1 MKLTRQQFLK
11 ALPASALLL
20 AGCAAKQTAPAN
32 TEALVFDHAYPLDY
46 ARQFTADCYEGGYD
60 MTEDELFEA
69 GVNKSATHV
78 DFMIGTDDLN
88 IDGITLPEGM

>member
-46 ARQFTADCYEGGYD
+46 PGSSPPTA
-60 MTEDELFEA
+60 TKA
-69 GVNKSATHV
+69 V
-78 DFMIGTDDLN
+78 
-88 IDGITLPEGM
+88 LPC